1 MLKRIFLTFLAII
14 FAIISFAVVA
24 VQYQRQP
31 EVLVVTDDIGHELQ
45 FFELPKRLVV
55 LEPGVGYLLEQ
66 WRRQHLAVATSDE
79 LVALFPRAENLG
91 TASDITVLQ
100 IAATRPDLV
109 IAGARDREL
118 AKKLRQSGFPV
129 LMVAPNRLERLLA
142 WPETLGTLVSASRYA
157 KQSAQQLEKQLAEYK
172 QASAES
178 PGAGQRVLWFADE
191 QFTAAGANTLEAD
204 LIELVSA
211 ANAIGGKN
219 GYTTVEL
226 KDILATTATVII
238 APETIMP
245 TIESQLPQP
254 VSLDGEV
261 PERPSLVLLP
271 VGEKPISWDNIF
283 TYADWLQDNLLPSEP
298 VAE

>member
-1 MLKRIFLTFLAII
+1 MLKKVLLTFLAII
-14 FAIISFAVVA
+14 FAILTLAVVA

-31 EVLVVTDDIGHELQ
+31 EVFVISDDTGQELQ

-55 LEPGVGYLLEQ
+55 LDSGVGYLLEQ
-66 WRRQHLAVATSDE
+66 WRRQHLVVATSE
-79 LVALFPRAENLG
+79 TLVALFPRAENLG
-91 TASDITVLQ
+91 NASQITVLQ

-109 IAGARDREL
+109 IAGAQDREL

-129 LMVAPNRLERLLA
+129 LMVAPNRLERLLS

-157 KQSAQQLEKQLAEYK
+157 KQTTQQLGKQLAEYK
-172 QASAES
+172 KVAAES

-211 ANAIGGKN
+211 ANAVGDKI

-226 KDILATTATVII
+226 TNISATAAKVII
-238 APETIMP
+238 APEATIP
-245 TIESQLPQP
+245 TLETQLQSTVAVDAEIPEQP
-254 VSLDGEV
+254 
-261 PERPSLVLLP
+261 RLVLLP
-271 VGEKPISWDNIF
+271 NGVKFISWDNIF
-283 TYADWLQDNLLPSEP
+283 TYADWLQNNLLPKEP